1 MSRFFL
7 NFSPF
12 PGFSRSYL
20 NDGNSLSSPTPK
32 PEIRTRRRP
41 GSNAPQSR
49 PLSVL
54 TYYFPTRSSFTT
66 HSQCPPIGNI
76 STGRTRVAR

>member
-1 MSRFFL
+1 MSRIFF
-7 NFSPF
+7 NFSLF
-12 PGFSRSYL
+12 PGFSGSYL

-54 TYYFPTRSSFTT
+54 TYYFPTRSSNTT
-66 HSQCPPIGNI
+66 HSQCVEGVI
-76 STGRTRVAR
+76 

>member
-1 MSRFFL
+1 MSRIFL
-7 NFSPF
+7 NFSLF
-12 PGFSRSYL
+12 PGFSGSYP

-76 STGRTRVAR
+76 STGRTRIAR